1 MQFVADRGLSQDY
14 KTKLRGHSPW
24 RPEDTDA
31 EPIFVRDIEAT
42 SESDAVKKVIR
53 DEDIRSLAL
62 IPLFAGGRVIGKFM
76 TYHAD
81 YHDFSEAERQ
91 LAIVVARQLAF
102 SIERHRS
109 EEARQVAVER
119 LRESEER
126 FRRLSEDAPVMI
138 WMSNAEGHCVYLNR
152 LLRNFWGVEGDALA
166 GFDFGSTIH
175 PEDVDRV
182 MQQMIGAAVRREAV
196 LVEGRYRRHSDGAYR
211 WLRTEARPRLSGSE
225 FIGMMG
231 ANVDVTEEREAE
243 RALRENEQRLRVAL
257 RAGRMGMWRHDID
270 TGQQTWDA
278 RQFELFCVDPATAVS
293 REFFLS
299 RVYPPD
305 LQQIEAEGGP
315 GQDEDCIFDTAFR
328 IVLPD
333 GRLRWLAGMSVAR
346 TDENGGVVE
355 RIGVNFDITEQKETE
370 GHLRLL
376 VDELNH
382 RVKNIITIVQSL
394 AYQTFKGTAA
404 DAARRA
410 FEGRLITLANSHSY
424 LSGGTWEG
432 VSLNDLVQRAFVSQ
446 GVSPGR
452 FSLTGAAV
460 NLHASQ
466 TFALALAFHEL
477 CTNAIKY
484 GALSNDSGSVKVDW
498 TQADG
503 LRIDW
508 LEAGGP
514 RVQPPARRGFGS
526 RLIDQALTKDLRGRV
541 LLDYEPEGVRCMIE
555 IPHATSTLWE

>member
-1 MQFVADRGLSQDY
+1 VHTPASFEPSGHLPIIYRLTDQLYRAQSLEEILAAALDAIVPALGSRASILLFDDAGVMQFVADRGLSQDY
-14 KTKLRGHSPW
+14 KTRLRGHSPW

-53 DEDIRSLAL
+53 DEDIRSLAF

-109 EEARQVAVER
+109 EEARQIAVER

-243 RALRENEQRLRVAL
+243 RFVK
-257 RAGRMGMWRHDID
+257 
-270 TGQQTWDA
+270 
-278 RQFELFCVDPATAVS
+278 
-293 REFFLS
+293 
-299 RVYPPD
+299 
-305 LQQIEAEGGP
+305 
-315 GQDEDCIFDTAFR
+315 
-328 IVLPD
+328 
-333 GRLRWLAGMSVAR
+333 MSSA
-346 TDENGGVVE
+346 
-355 RIGVNFDITEQKETE
+355 
-370 GHLRLL
+370 
-376 VDELNH
+376 
-382 RVKNIITIVQSL
+382 
-394 AYQTFKGTAA
+394 
-404 DAARRA
+404 
-410 FEGRLITLANSHSY
+410 
-424 LSGGTWEG
+424 
-432 VSLNDLVQRAFVSQ
+432 
-446 GVSPGR
+446 
-452 FSLTGAAV
+452 
-460 NLHASQ
+460 
-466 TFALALAFHEL
+466 
-477 CTNAIKY
+477 
-484 GALSNDSGSVKVDW
+484 
-498 TQADG
+498 
-503 LRIDW
+503 
-508 LEAGGP
+508 
-514 RVQPPARRGFGS
+514 
-526 RLIDQALTKDLRGRV
+526 
-541 LLDYEPEGVRCMIE
+541 
-555 IPHATSTLWE
+555 